1 MAGYCLMRS
10 PGGDRDGI
18 DTVVH
23 VGLGGPADAR
33 RRSTTD
39 PHQWPLVDAVI
50 RSRLPSDKPQC
61 FVDLNQSPSWTAD
74 PEKVISGIRLGYAVL
89 DSIH

>member
-23 VGLGGPADAR
+23 VGLGGQQMRGGAPQPIRINGRSLTRSFVPACLAINH
-33 RRSTTD
+33 S
-39 PHQWPLVDAVI
+39 
-50 RSRLPSDKPQC
+50 
-61 FVDLNQSPSWTAD
+61 
-74 PEKVISGIRLGYAVL
+74 VL
-89 DSIH
+89 WI